1 MPSIA
6 DVRAVGQPESVM
18 GRVDAESWAGRLY
31 MRRLSPYFTRLLI
44 PTSITANGVTWLMI
58 ASGLAAAA
66 ALTVPGLI
74 GAILA
79 ILLVQLQLLLDC
91 SDGELARWRQ
101 TMSPMGVYLDKIG
114 HYSTEAALPVG
125 LGIRADGGWG
135 DIGGWTTVGLV
146 VSVLVLIVKSETDL
160 VHLARAYAGRPL
172 LDYVAEATPRH
183 TGVAG
188 LRRLLRLLPFYRAF
202 VTMEFSLLA
211 GAAAVVDEL
220 AGQLAGSRGMLV
232 LLVPAVAITVAG
244 HLLSVVASSRLR

>member
-1 MPSIA
+1 
-6 DVRAVGQPESVM
+6 M

-44 PTSITANGVTWLMI
+44 PTPITANGVTWLMI
-58 ASGLAAAA
+58 PVGVGAAA
-66 ALTVPGLI
+66 ALTIPGLAGPI
-74 GAILA
+74 IAM
-79 ILLVQLQLLLDC
+79 LLVQLQLLLDC

-135 DIGGWTTVGLV
+135 DIGGWTTLGLLV
-146 VSVLVLIVKSETDL
+146 AVLVLLVKSETDL
-160 VHLARAYAGRPL
+160 VHLARAYAGRPR

-183 TGVAG
+183 SGLAG
-188 LRRLLRLLPFYRAF
+188 LRRLVRMVPFYRLF

-211 GAAAVVDEL
+211 GAAAVVDAVTGEL
-220 AGQLAGSRGMLV
+220 TGSRGLLLV
-232 LLVPAVAITVAG
+232 LIPAVAITVVG